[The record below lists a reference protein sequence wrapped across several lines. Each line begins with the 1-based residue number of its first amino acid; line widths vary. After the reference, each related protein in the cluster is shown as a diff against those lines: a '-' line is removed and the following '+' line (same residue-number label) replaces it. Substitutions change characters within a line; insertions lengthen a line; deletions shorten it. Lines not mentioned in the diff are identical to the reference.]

1 MEVIPMRKAP
11 SWAWVGLLILFLG
24 SLSRAQQPGDE
35 VPGAS
40 DSNTLASG
48 TAPTAPVNVNAVAI
62 LRWYPANLTTTFAVG
77 IAPSGV
83 AFDGANIW
91 VTDPSLRGGTV
102 SKL

>member
-1 MEVIPMRKAP
+1 MRKVL
-11 SWAWVGLLILFLG
+11 SWASVGFLFSFFVL
-24 SLSRAQQPGDE
+24 LSRAQQPGDE
-35 VPGAS
+35 VAVPSDFNTPG
-40 DSNTLASG
+40 SG
-48 TAPTAPVNVNAVAI
+48 AAPTEPLNVNAVAI

-83 AFDGANIW
+83 TFDGANIW

>member
-1 MEVIPMRKAP
+1 
-11 SWAWVGLLILFLG
+11 
-24 SLSRAQQPGDE
+24 
-35 VPGAS
+35 
-40 DSNTLASG
+40 
-48 TAPTAPVNVNAVAI
+48 VNVNAVAI

-83 AFDGANIW
+83 TFDGANIW